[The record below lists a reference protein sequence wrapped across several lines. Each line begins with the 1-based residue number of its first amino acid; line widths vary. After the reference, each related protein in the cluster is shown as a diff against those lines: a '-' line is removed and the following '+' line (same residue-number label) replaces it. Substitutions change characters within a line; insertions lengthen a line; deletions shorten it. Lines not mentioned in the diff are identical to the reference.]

1 MNRAFVHR
9 RALVVGTML
18 MPLSAPIAVI
28 AQPTDRR
35 ARIGFLGGT
44 LAPPEPST
52 LRYQVDPFRE
62 GLRELG
68 YVEGQNIEIDYRWA
82 DGKPERLPGLLA
94 ELLAL
99 HPDLL
104 VAAGPRPQTLAK
116 QANLAIPVVAVGGDN
131 PVLAGLVASLA
142 HPGGNIT
149 GVATSIGMEM
159 IAKRLQTL
167 KEIVP
172 AARRFAILINPNT
185 VTRGGI
191 DAALP
196 AFEKALNGGIR
207 LHEARGPDEFEGVFA
222 RLAHERADAIV
233 ILADA
238 TFFAHRAKLQALC
251 VKHRL
256 PSAWGGRA
264 YIEPNG
270 LVSFQSDFAA
280 VYKRSAAI
288 VDKIL
293 KGTKPGEIPFELPTK
308 FELIVN
314 LRTAKA
320 LGITVPQ
327 NVLVSADEVL
337 R

>member
-1 MNRAFVHR
+1 MDR
-9 RALVVGTML
+9 RALVVGGAL
-18 MPLSAPIAVI
+18 LALCAPFAVV
-28 AQPTDRR
+28 AQPAARR

-68 YVEGQNIEIDYRWA
+68 YVEGQNIDIDYRWA

-99 HPDLL
+99 QPDLL

-159 IAKRLQTL
+159 ITKRLQAL

-185 VTRGGI
+185 VVRTGI
-191 DAALP
+191 DDAMPAL
-196 AFEKALNGGIR
+196 EKALNAGIQ
-207 LHEARGPDEFEGVFA
+207 LHEARGPDEFEGVFV
-222 RLAHERADAIV
+222 RLARDRADGIV

-238 TFFAHRAKLQALC
+238 TFFAHRARLQELC

-264 YIEPNG
+264 YVEPNG
-270 LVSFQSDFAA
+270 LVSFQRDFAA

-314 LRTAKA
+314 LKTAKA
-320 LGITVPQ
+320 LGITIPQ
-327 NVLVSADEVL
+327 SVLVSADEVI